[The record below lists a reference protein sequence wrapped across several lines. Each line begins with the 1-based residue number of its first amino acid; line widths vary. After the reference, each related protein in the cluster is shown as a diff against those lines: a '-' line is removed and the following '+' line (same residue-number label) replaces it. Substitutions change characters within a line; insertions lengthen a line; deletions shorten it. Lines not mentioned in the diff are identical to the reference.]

1 MIVFSSLVFSLITL
15 IGYFSDRLSDN
26 QLFYALISAKAI
38 EQNSNQSEP
47 PVNQDI
53 HNGDVNSQNQSPDRD
68 NQGNSDLPN
77 EEKPETDSK
86 SNPGQLK
93 AILVVDSGKKH
104 DLVLFR
110 YTTSEGSVSPSGANY
125 PKKPRITLHGGD
137 KLSLISGNQY
147 FKVVAYSMS
156 LDLQSGNN
164 NKNSEQPIYIEKKA
178 SKFVIPDINSG
189 TYHFYIKTEYTPS
202 DDDTAYFVDTVKI
215 ENGADNK
222 KQSESSSK
230 NFGKGAN
237 EAAEIKAKKEVVH
250 QHLMQLNISVQTTSF
265 NQTAPSDIV
274 FKVMQNGNQSQMG
287 KNKTKV
293 LSIPAFSESNSQNIT
308 LMAASLNQTRPGDKI
323 IKAIN
328 NLSQAIPLQDNKTM
342 EAILLNQTKSDDMIL
357 QLNASNQ
364 NTTQMPVILQFMP
377 VNRSLYRIELLSA
390 NQTVTG

>member
-1 MIVFSSLVFSLITL
+1 MIVFLSLVFSLVTL

-26 QLFYALISAKAI
+26 EPFYALISAKAI

-47 PVNQDI
+47 SVNQDN
-53 HNGDVNSQNQSPDRD
+53 HEGDVNSQNQSPDRD
-68 NQGNSDLPN
+68 NQGISGLPS

-86 SNPGQLK
+86 SDPGQLK

-104 DLVLFR
+104 DIILLR
-110 YTTSEGSVSPSGANY
+110 YTTTEDSVSPSGANY

-137 KLSLISGNQY
+137 KMSLISGNQY

-164 NKNSEQPIYIEKKA
+164 NENSKQPIYIEKKG

-189 TYHFYIKTEYTPS
+189 TYHLYIKTEYTPS

-215 ENGADNK
+215 ENGADN
-222 KQSESSSK
+222 SG
-230 NFGKGAN
+230 NGGN
-237 EAAEIKAKKEVVH
+237 EVAEIKAKEVAQ
-250 QHLMQLNISVQTTSF
+250 QHLMQLNMFVQTTSF
-265 NQTAPSDIV
+265 NQTVPSDIV
-274 FKVMQNGNQSQMG
+274 FKVIQNGNQSQMG
-287 KNKTKV
+287 NNKTNV
-293 LSIPAFSESNSQNIT
+293 LSIPAFSKSNSQNIT
-308 LMAASLNQTRPGDKI
+308 LMAASLNQTHPGDKI

-328 NLSQAIPLQDNKTM
+328 NFSQAIPLQYNRTM

-357 QLNASNQ
+357 QLNASNL

-377 VNRSLYRIELLSA
+377 VNQSLYRIELLSA

>member
-1 MIVFSSLVFSLITL
+1 MIVFLSLVFSLVTL

-26 QLFYALISAKAI
+26 EPFYALISAKAI

-47 PVNQDI
+47 SVNQDN
-53 HNGDVNSQNQSPDRD
+53 HEGDVNSQNQSPDRD
-68 NQGNSDLPN
+68 NQGISGLPS

-86 SNPGQLK
+86 SDPGQLK

-104 DLVLFR
+104 DIILLR
-110 YTTSEGSVSPSGANY
+110 YTTTEDSVSPSGANY
-125 PKKPRITLHGGD
+125 PKKPRITLYGGD
-137 KLSLISGNQY
+137 KMSLISGNQY

-164 NKNSEQPIYIEKKA
+164 NENSKQPIYIEKKG

-189 TYHFYIKTEYTPS
+189 TYHLYIKTEYTPS

-222 KQSESSSK
+222 KQVESSSK
-230 NFGKGAN
+230 NSGNGGN
-237 EAAEIKAKKEVVH
+237 EVAEIKAKEVAQ
-250 QHLMQLNISVQTTSF
+250 QHLMQLNMFVQTTSF
-265 NQTAPSDIV
+265 NQTVPSDIV
-274 FKVMQNGNQSQMG
+274 FKVIQNGNQSQMG
-287 KNKTKV
+287 NNKTNV
-293 LSIPAFSESNSQNIT
+293 LSIPAFSKSNSQNIT
-308 LMAASLNQTRPGDKI
+308 LMAASLNQTHPGDKI

-328 NLSQAIPLQDNKTM
+328 NFSQAIPLQYNRTM

-357 QLNASNQ
+357 QLNASNL

-377 VNRSLYRIELLSA
+377 VNQSLYRIELLSA

>member
-1 MIVFSSLVFSLITL
+1 
-15 IGYFSDRLSDN
+15 
-26 QLFYALISAKAI
+26 
-38 EQNSNQSEP
+38 
-47 PVNQDI
+47 
-53 HNGDVNSQNQSPDRD
+53 
-68 NQGNSDLPN
+68 
-77 EEKPETDSK
+77 
-86 SNPGQLK
+86 
-93 AILVVDSGKKH
+93 
-104 DLVLFR
+104 
-110 YTTSEGSVSPSGANY
+110 
-125 PKKPRITLHGGD
+125 
-137 KLSLISGNQY
+137 
-147 FKVVAYSMS
+147 MS

-237 EAAEIKAKKEVVH
+237 EVAEIKAKKEVVH

-265 NQTAPSDIV
+265 NHTAPSDIV

-308 LMAASLNQTRPGDKI
+308 LMAASLNQTHPGDKI

-328 NLSQAIPLQDNKTM
+328 NFSQAIPLQDNKTM

-377 VNRSLYRIELLSA
+377 VNQSLYRIELLSA